1 VHTSR
6 PLVRVVDAT
15 LVDEGGPA
23 RMVVT
28 GLPRAGE
35 VADKVASARGVCR
48 FVADRLHVQAG
59 TDRLI
64 DAAGRVGGA
73 TLASLLRAAIDPA
86 VAAWC
91 GDPPDL
97 DTPGGVLPTG
107 SRPVVLGVLNVT
119 PDSFSDGGRH
129 GEPSAAV
136 DAGLAMVAAGA
147 DVIDVGG
154 ESTRPGAAPVPV
166 DEELQRILPVV
177 RGLAGQGAIVSIDTT
192 KAAVARAAV
201 DAGAAI
207 VNDVSAGRFD
217 PELLTTVAELEVP
230 YLAMHLRGEPRTMQ
244 HDPSY
249 DDVVAEVFE
258 YLAERLGA
266 LAAAGVPAERV
277 AIDPGIG
284 FGKTVAHNLTLL
296 RRLREFTSL
305 GRPVLIGASRKG
317 FIGHLAQVPEPT
329 DRLAGSVAVAAVA
342 VASGARLV
350 RVHDV
355 AETVQAVK
363 VAHAIATA

>member
-1 VHTSR
+1 MHTSR

-23 RMVVT
+23 RLVVT

-48 FVADRLHVQAG
+48 FVGDRLHVQAG
-59 TDRLI
+59 PDRLI

-73 TLASLLRAAIDPA
+73 TLAGLLRAAIDPA
-86 VAAWC
+86 VAAWR

-97 DTPGGVLPTG
+97 DTPGGLLPTA

-129 GEPSAAV
+129 GGPDEAV
-136 DAGLAMVAAGA
+136 AEGLAMVAAGA
-147 DVIDVGG
+147 DVVDVGG
-154 ESTRPGAAPVPV
+154 ESTRPGAEPVPV
-166 DEELQRILPVV
+166 DEELERVLPVV
-177 RGLAGQGAIVSIDTT
+177 AGLAGVGAIVSIDTT

-201 DAGAAI
+201 AAGAAI

-217 PELLTTVAELEVP
+217 PDLLTAVAELEVP

-244 HDPSY
+244 DDPRY

-258 YLAERLGA
+258 YLAERLWA

-305 GRPVLIGASRKG
+305 GRPVLVGASRKG
-317 FIGHLAQVPEPT
+317 FIGHLAEVPEPT
-329 DRLAGSVAVAAVA
+329 DRLPGSVAVAAVA

-355 AETVQAVK
+355 AETVQAVR